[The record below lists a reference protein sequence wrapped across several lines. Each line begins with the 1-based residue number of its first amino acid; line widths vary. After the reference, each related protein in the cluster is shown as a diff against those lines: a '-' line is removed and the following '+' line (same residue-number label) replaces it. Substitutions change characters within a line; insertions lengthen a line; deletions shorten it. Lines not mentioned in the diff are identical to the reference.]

1 MGRETAL
8 DFPIEARL
16 FLHAYKVVIDRVDKE
31 LRAISP
37 LSVTEFEVLSH
48 LVRAGGRIR
57 FIDLAHRVKLSQSR
71 VSRQIDSLDLKGY
84 VRREIT
90 NQNRRATFAVMTELG
105 QSVYDAA
112 EQPFQQAWRTHFLDP
127 VVEVN
132 LEVFRK
138 TLITLIGDVPM
149 LP

>member
-1 MGRETAL
+1 MGRETDL

-31 LRAISP
+31 LRATSP

-48 LVRAGGRIR
+48 LDRAGGRLR
-57 FIDLAHRVKLSQSR
+57 FITLAHQVKLSQSR
-71 VSRQIDSLDLKGY
+71 VSRQVDSLDRKGY
-84 VRREIT
+84 VRRDIT

-105 QSVYDAA
+105 QSVYNAA
-112 EQPFQQAWRTHFLDP
+112 EQPFQQAWRSHFLDQ
-127 VVEVN
+127 VVQVD
-132 LEVFRK
+132 LEAFRK
-138 TLITLIGDVPM
+138 TLINLIGDVPM